1 MLPNPLHPAIVHFPV
16 VLAVLLPLFAIG
28 ALWAIRRGARPRR
41 AWGIPL
47 AVAVALTVSAW
58 GAVETGEEQD
68 ERVERVVTE
77 QPLSAHEEM
86 AETFLAGSAV
96 LALIAAAGLIG
107 GVVGRAARVTA
118 LLGSLALV
126 AGAARVGHSG
136 GELVYRYGAAS
147 AYASGQDGVNDN
159 ARAAKSVA
167 GGDGARTGDD
177 HE

>member
-41 AWGIPL
+41 AWSIPL
-47 AVAVALTVSAW
+47 AIACALSLSAWAAVA
-58 GAVETGEEQD
+58 TGEEQD
-68 ERVERVVTE
+68 ERVEQVVAE

-86 AETFLAGSAV
+86 AETFLTGSAV
-96 LALIAAAGLIG
+96 LALVAAVGLVG
-107 GVVGRAARVTA
+107 GVAGRAARITA
-118 LLGSLALV
+118 VLGSLALV
-126 AGAARVGHSG
+126 GGAARVGHSG

-147 AYASGQDGVNDN
+147 AYASGTGGVADPARTANSVARVTR
-159 ARAAKSVA
+159 ARA
-167 GGDGARTGDD
+167 GDD